1 MTDSATLWPEQDRD
15 GGPAHE
21 IRIVQPRY
29 VYQQVAQELERFI
42 TANQLQQ
49 GDLLPSE
56 RDLCIRLGTSRPTLR
71 EALRT
76 LELVGLVE
84 VRRGGRMAVGAFDLK
99 LLTEWIGR
107 SIPRS
112 IENLRGLLDV
122 RDVLEVRAAE
132 LAATHITDE
141 QLGRMVDV
149 LARTRAKIDR
159 GEEALSEDVEFHEII
174 FEACGNAVLQRL
186 VGVVSQLLVALR
198 QEILAG
204 AGGGDSMLRR
214 HVAVYEG
221 LRAGDAAAAAG
232 AMREHIQSV
241 IQRATEILDRTEAA
255 QQAGRD

>member
-1 MTDSATLWPEQDRD
+1 MTDSAALWPGGERESD
-15 GGPAHE
+15 GPAHE
-21 IRIVQPRY
+21 LRAIQPRY
-29 VYQQVAQELERFI
+29 IYQQVAQELERFI
-42 TANQLQQ
+42 TANQLKQ

-71 EALRT
+71 EAVRT

-84 VRRGGRMAVGAFDLK
+84 IRRGGRMAVGAFDLK

-112 IENLRGLLDV
+112 TDNLRGLLDV

-132 LAATHITDE
+132 LAATHITAE
-141 QLGRMVDV
+141 QLERMSDV
-149 LARTRAKIDR
+149 LERTRSKIDR
-159 GEEALSEDVEFHEII
+159 GEEALAEDVEFHEII

-186 VGVVSQLLVALR
+186 VGVVAQLLVALR

-204 AGGGDSMLRR
+204 SGGGDSMLRR
-214 HVAVYEG
+214 HLAVYDA
-221 LRAGDAAAAAG
+221 LRAGDPAAAAS

-241 IQRATEILDRTEAA
+241 IERATQILDRTE
-255 QQAGRD
+255 GKTPK